1 MLEDS
6 FEALTKY
13 DWGTDRAV
21 LAPIEDAV
29 AAAHGNAEV
38 QKKLEVFLVSALK
51 SDISRDAKDY
61 VCRKL
66 AIVGTAFAVPTLA
79 PLLAEENHSH
89 MARFALERM
98 PAAEAAQALRDAL
111 SKTSGNLQIGI
122 ISSVGARRDAAAVP
136 ALGQLIKDS
145 NASTA
150 RAAATALADI
160 GNVAAAQALQNAKP
174 SAEARQAVIDAQLTC
189 AEALLAENNAA
200 QARRIYQAL
209 SGGDQPKLVRLAATR
224 GMLACAAKN
233 A

>member
-29 AAAHGNAEV
+29 IAAHGNAEA

-66 AIVGTAFAVPTLA
+66 AIVGTASAVPTLA
-79 PLLAEENHSH
+79 PLLADEQHSH

-98 PAAEAAQALRDAL
+98 PAAEAAQALRDAI
-111 SKTSGNLQIGI
+111 SKTTGNLQIGVI
-122 ISSVGARRDAAAVP
+122 GSVGARRDGASVQ
-136 ALGQLIKDS
+136 ALAQLIKDS
-145 NASTA
+145 NVSTA

-160 GNVAAAQALQNAKP
+160 GSVEAAKALQDAKP
-174 SAEARQAVIDAQLTC
+174 SAETRQAVVDAQLAC

-200 QARRIYQAL
+200 AARQIYKSLA
-209 SGGDQPKLVRLAATR
+209 GGDQAKLVRLAATR
-224 GMLACAAKN
+224 GMLACAAKD